1 MHIRRYPALE
11 KTENKQK
18 TEISSALRKIKNL
31 SVFFL
36 ALGEPMVLPPDQ
48 MQVSVGIHKALV
60 QKSGKSTLLLRGY
73 DRLGVHHRIDTP
85 RKHSEKVICVL
96 M

>member
-1 MHIRRYPALE
+1 MVGGMHIRRYPALE

-48 MQVSVGIHKALV
+48 MQVSVVIHKALV
-60 QKSGKSTLLLRGY
+60 QKSGKSTL
-73 DRLGVHHRIDTP
+73 
-85 RKHSEKVICVL
+85 
-96 M
+96 

>member
-11 KTENKQK
+11 KQKTNK

-36 ALGEPMVLPPDQ
+36 AVGEPMVLPPDQ
-48 MQVSVGIHKALV
+48 MQVSVVIHKALV
-60 QKSGKSTLLLRGY
+60 QRSGK
-73 DRLGVHHRIDTP
+73 
-85 RKHSEKVICVL
+85 
-96 M
+96 